1 MSDWA
6 AEINRSR
13 CNDAGEIIVSDTTLS
28 SSLSRRDIFLG
39 GALVTIAVASGG
51 PAFAN
56 SVNHNSGAGDPSPI
70 KIISMPQPVPARE
83 EVAHLDGVDIWYW
96 DTGGAGEPIVLLHPL
111 TSSGHC
117 WGYQQPVFARA
128 GYRVIGYSRRGYRGS
143 TNGDAEGRPS
153 DVADF
158 LALVNHL
165 KLERFHTVG
174 SAGGALIAAAF
185 AIKYPQRVR
194 SLTVANWVIRPKDPA
209 FEAISTALAEPG
221 LKNMPEDFRELG
233 VSYRA
238 VNPTGRARW
247 RELHDRAHE
256 GNAPLG
262 LNFGDPVTEQS
273 LSGVRAPTLVL
284 TGDADLLAPPPISR
298 LIARAIAKS
307 EIVVL
312 TESGHSSYWERPD
325 QFNAA
330 VLSFI
335 RRHSL

>member
-1 MSDWA
+1 M
-6 AEINRSR
+6 
-13 CNDAGEIIVSDTTLS
+13 NDKTLS
-28 SSLSRRDIFLG
+28 SSLSRRDIFLSG
-39 GALVTIAVASGG
+39 SLIAIAVAVEG
-51 PAFAN
+51 PALASSISYN
-56 SVNHNSGAGDPSPI
+56 GTVGDPTPI
-70 KIISMPQPVPARE
+70 KVISMPPPLPMRE

-96 DTGGAGEPIVLLHPL
+96 DTGGKGEPIVLLHPL

-143 TNGDAEGRPS
+143 TNGTAEGRPS
-153 DVADF
+153 DVADL

-165 KLERFHTVG
+165 KLERFHAVG

-185 AIKYPQRVR
+185 AIGYPERVR

-209 FEAISTALAEPG
+209 FEAISSALAEPG
-221 LKNMPEDFRELG
+221 LKAMPEDFRELG

-238 VNPTGRARW
+238 VNPSGRASW

-256 GNAPLG
+256 GNPPLG
-262 LNFGDPVTEQS
+262 LNFGNPVTEQS
-273 LSGVRAPTLVL
+273 LSALRAPTLVL

-298 LIARAIAKS
+298 LIARAIPKS

-325 QFNAA
+325 QFNTA
-330 VLSFI
+330 VLNFI
-335 RRHSL
+335 RRHRL